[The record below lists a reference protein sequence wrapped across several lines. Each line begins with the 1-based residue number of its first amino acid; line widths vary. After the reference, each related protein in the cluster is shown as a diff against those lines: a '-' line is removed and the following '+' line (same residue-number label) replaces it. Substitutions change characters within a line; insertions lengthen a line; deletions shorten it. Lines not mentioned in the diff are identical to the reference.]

1 MPRASRPSACAASAS
16 PRSSCPPTWTSPRC
30 STASTSG
37 SRSTRWA
44 SASGSWTASSARCR
58 SWCDR
63 RVTDTTP
70 APGSVALITGGTG
83 GFGRA
88 LAARLGE
95 RDVTVVLADLDS
107 ERARSVAADLGASF
121 AALDVTDRAANAVA
135 VAQVEAEHGR
145 LDAAFLNAGIAGQNR
160 DTLDVDEFL
169 KVVDVDLF
177 GVVYGTEAAL
187 PALKRAGGGS
197 IVVTASLAGLAPV
210 ATDPGYSVAKGGAI
224 AFVRSMA
231 PRLVGDGITMSAICP
246 GFADTAI
253 IDPLREQFN
262 AADFPVLSAD
272 EVAQAMLAAWAGA
285 EPGAAYVVQPG
296 VGAVPYK
303 FKGVPSAKTAAGETA
318 AVPQALLPP
327 SLR

>member
-1 MPRASRPSACAASAS
+1 
-16 PRSSCPPTWTSPRC
+16 
-30 STASTSG
+30 
-37 SRSTRWA
+37 
-44 SASGSWTASSARCR
+44 
-58 SWCDR
+58 
-63 RVTDTTP
+63 VTP
-70 APGSVALITGGTG
+70 NPGSVALITGGTG

-88 LAARLGE
+88 LATLLRQRE
-95 RDVTVVLADLDS
+95 VTVVLADLDTPANR
-107 ERARSVAADLGASF
+107 EVATGLGASF
-121 AALDVTDRAANAVA
+121 VALDVTDRAANAVV
-135 VAQVEAEHGR
+135 VASVEAEHGR
-145 LDAAFLNAGIAGQNR
+145 LDVAFLNAGIAGKSR

-187 PALKRAGGGS
+187 PALRRAGGGS

-224 AFVRSMA
+224 AFVRSLA
-231 PRLVGDGITMSAICP
+231 PRLTGDGITMSAICP

-253 IDPLREQFN
+253 IDPLRAEFT

-272 EVAQAMLAAWAGA
+272 EVAEAMLAAWAGA

-296 VGAVPYK
+296 VGAIPYK
-303 FKGVPSAKTAAGETA
+303 FKGVPAARTASGETA
-318 AVPQALLPP
+318 VVPQALLPP